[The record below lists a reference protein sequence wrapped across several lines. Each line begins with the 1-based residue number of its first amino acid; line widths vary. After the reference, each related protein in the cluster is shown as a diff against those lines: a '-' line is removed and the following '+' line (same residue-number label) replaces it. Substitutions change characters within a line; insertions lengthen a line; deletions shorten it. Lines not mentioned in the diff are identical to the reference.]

1 FPYVSRMIANTLGL
15 IASDLEEAAALL
27 GANRFR
33 VALTITLPLVFPA
46 VLSGFI
52 LAALQALALFGSPAI
67 LALPAGFHTIT
78 TQIWALFQ
86 YPPKIEMAA
95 AFSVPLLLATAL
107 LLLAQKAL
115 LGRRGFATA
124 GGRGGARRTIALGPW
139 RYPALA
145 ACLAVIACAV
155 FLPYGVLAKA
165 AFARAWAQPLTRDNL
180 TLANRSFTF
189 LYSSTRSAI

>member
-46 VLSGFI
+46 ILSGFI

-67 LALPAGFHTIT
+67 LGLPAGFHTIT
-78 TQIWALFQ
+78 TQIWSLFQ
-86 YPPKIEMAA
+86 YPPKVEMAA

-107 LLLAQKAL
+107 LLLIQKKL
-115 LGRRGFATA
+115 LGRAATQPSAGKPASDGRFPSVRGATP
-124 GGRGGARRTIALGPW
+124 R
-139 RYPALA
+139 
-145 ACLAVIACAV
+145 C
-155 FLPYGVLAKA
+155 
-165 AFARAWAQPLTRDNL
+165 
-180 TLANRSFTF
+180 
-189 LYSSTRSAI
+189 